1 MNKLQIRHP
10 DGREQVV
17 ETEDAFGALENI
29 FGTDVEI
36 ESNGSNYWIEE
47 QGVSA
52 VLFDD

>member
-29 FGTDVEI
+29 FGTRCRDPEQRKQLLDRRG
-36 ESNGSNYWIEE
+36 GSFCR
-47 QGVSA
+47 S
-52 VLFDD
+52 F